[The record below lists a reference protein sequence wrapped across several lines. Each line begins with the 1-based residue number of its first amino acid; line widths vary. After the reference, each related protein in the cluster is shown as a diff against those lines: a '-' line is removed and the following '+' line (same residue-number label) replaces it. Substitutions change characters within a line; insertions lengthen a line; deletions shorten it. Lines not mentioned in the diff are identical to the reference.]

1 MVERKGK
8 SRGLGRGLS
17 SLMGDINNDPIS
29 SSANSENQTLEK
41 LVPVEKIYPN
51 PNNGRK
57 LFGKCTE
64 NVTHVKKMFGKCNK
78 CKEHVKNM

>member
-41 LVPVEKIYPN
+41 LVPVE
-51 PNNGRK
+51 
-57 LFGKCTE
+57 
-64 NVTHVKKMFGKCNK
+64 
-78 CKEHVKNM
+78 